1 MRQRRG
7 APWWHIRRPDNA
19 RSKETDDLDE
29 ALKPLWADKGR
40 GWLGM
45 RTGAVAEAHGA
56 EELIGKV
63 DDIVRKLVTSEV
75 AVAAPPIAQ
84 TPAPA
89 PAPVQNQARAPAPAQ
104 QQQRQQQP
112 TPNQSQNQSQG
123 RNATVKREVVE
134 ID

>member
-7 APWWHIRRPDNA
+7 APWWHIRRTDNT
-19 RSKETDDLDE
+19 RSKEADDLDE
-29 ALKPLWADKGR
+29 ALKPLWASKGP

-45 RTGAVAEAHGA
+45 RTSGVAEASGA

-63 DDIVRKLVTSEV
+63 DEVVRKLVTSEV
-75 AVAAPPIAQ
+75 SVAAPPTAQ
-84 TPAPA
+84 APAPA
-89 PAPVQNQARAPAPAQ
+89 PTPVQNQARAPAPAQ

-112 TPNQSQNQSQG
+112 TPSQSQNNSQG
-123 RNATVKREVVE
+123 RSNPVKREVVE